1 MMQKN
6 VRVIRNQRIRGN
18 YFHCVLGVGAL
29 AKRSSPGQFM
39 NCRVSSGVV
48 PLLRRPFSIHKADV
62 KQGRIE
68 ILYEVVGE
76 GSAALSQRK
85 AGEALDIIGPL
96 GRGFALNTPL
106 ENNGKDLVLVAGGM
120 GVAPLFFL
128 AQKLQESL
136 AKRKNRSRI
145 CVLIG
150 AKTNNHILCAREL
163 RKLGCHVSI
172 ATDDGSLGFR
182 GKVTDLLQRVLDEQR
197 HRIAGMYA
205 CGPHPMLSTFSKLAH
220 IYAIP
225 AQVSLEAHMA
235 CGFGACLGC
244 AVATIDGYKRV
255 CKEGPVFNWEEIIWG
270 AVHTEEQ

>member
-1 MMQKN
+1 
-6 VRVIRNQRIRGN
+6 
-18 YFHCVLGVGAL
+18 
-29 AKRSSPGQFM
+29 
-39 NCRVSSGVV
+39 VSNGVV
-48 PLLRRPFSIHKADV
+48 PLLRRPFSIHKADG

-85 AGEALDIIGPL
+85 AGEVLDIIGPL
-96 GRGFALNTPL
+96 GRGFALNTPS
-106 ENNGKDLVLVAGGM
+106 ENSGKDIVLVAGGM

-136 AKRKNRSRI
+136 AKKKNRSRI

-150 AKTNNHILCAREL
+150 AKTSNHILCASEL
-163 RKLGCHVSI
+163 RRLGGHVSI

-182 GKVTDLLQRVLDEQR
+182 GKVTALLRRILDTR
-197 HRIAGMYA
+197 GCGVSNIYA
-205 CGPHPMLSTFSKLAH
+205 CGPHPMLSALSKLAH

-255 CKEGPVFNWEEIIWG
+255 CKEGPVFNAEEIVWG
-270 AVHTEEQ
+270 AAHTEKQ